1 MVDLTR
7 YATCDTIGNMEKQY
21 TRILIDAETRR
32 VLKIVAA
39 TEGVTV
45 IELVKRLALEALAK
59 TQS

>member
-7 YATCDTIGNMEKQY
+7 RETCDTIGSMEKQY

-59 TQS
+59 TQV

>member
-1 MVDLTR
+1 
-7 YATCDTIGNMEKQY
+7 MEKQY

-59 TQS
+59 TQA

>member
-7 YATCDTIGNMEKQY
+7 YATCGTIGNMEKQY

-39 TEGVTV
+39 TEGITV

-59 TQS
+59 AQS

>member
-7 YATCDTIGNMEKQY
+7 YATCDTIVSMEKQY

-45 IELVKRLALEALAK
+45 IELVKRLALEALAR
-59 TQS
+59 TQA

>member
-7 YATCDTIGNMEKQY
+7 RETCDTIVSMEKQY

-39 TEGVTV
+39 TEGGTV

>member
-7 YATCDTIGNMEKQY
+7 RETGDTIASMEKQY